1 MKIEHR
7 DINFEDARGAITDV
21 FVGTPKEHCTI
32 ITTKKGGVRGNHYHQ
47 KSQQSDFVVSGSFKI
62 YSQKVGE
69 EKVQEAVIKTNDYVT
84 WDTNEVH
91 EFVAQEDSV
100 FITFVNGPRGGDDF
114 EKDTFRVSVPL
125 HELFEKQA

>member
-62 YSQKVGE
+62 YSQKALRYCMMSA
-69 EKVQEAVIKTNDYVT
+69 KKKPPARNSPTRI
-84 WDTNEVH
+84 
-91 EFVAQEDSV
+91 
-100 FITFVNGPRGGDDF
+100 
-114 EKDTFRVSVPL
+114 
-125 HELFEKQA
+125 